1 MGLPSGLVMAVR
13 GLLLLFGGLFLASG
27 LSLAQNSR
35 VPRVKMLP
43 RPQKLIGPRAR
54 SPTGEKFPPPLWG
67 KLPPL
72 LVALVDSGST
82 HNFIAGEAAR
92 RLGLK
97 LTPLQDA
104 WDLS

>member
-1 MGLPSGLVMAVR
+1 MGY
-13 GLLLLFGGLFLASG
+13 LLLKTPV
-27 LSLAQNSR
+27 
-35 VPRVKMLP
+35 VPAKMRLP
-43 RPQKLIGPRAR
+43 ETYRAR
-54 SPTGEKFPPPLWG
+54 YATHGENFRG